1 MPGKPDNP
9 AKKSNGVDN
18 LDNLDGYFQL
28 FTRAGGRERL
38 KIVVTRDT

>member
-1 MPGKPDNP
+1 MTP
-9 AKKSNGVDN
+9 VDK
-18 LDNLDGYFQL
+18 LDGLDEYFQP